1 MWESGDITYW
11 NWSNKSSVYFNWNKT
26 MRVYK
31 GKLVKYIKQQKINMN
46 KDMFISDNP
55 YMLAHVGLERP
66 TCQEET

>member
-1 MWESGDITYW
+1 
-11 NWSNKSSVYFNWNKT
+11 